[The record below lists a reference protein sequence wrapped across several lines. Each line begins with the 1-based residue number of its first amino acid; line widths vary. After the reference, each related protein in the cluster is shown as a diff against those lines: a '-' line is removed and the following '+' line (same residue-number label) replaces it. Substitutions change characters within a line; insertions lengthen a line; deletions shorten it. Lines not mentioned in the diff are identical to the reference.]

1 MTLMQPIETV
11 NYCMLR
17 EITSAITTER
27 TRRTSFGQAD
37 FCAMSLRTTLSFNRI
52 KKAVKEVKGV
62 NAFSSPSRK
71 SETSSA
77 GNSPGVDP
85 SPTRLRTFVE
95 GLEEDLNGIE
105 SNQTVIASPV
115 TVIAKTAA
123 PEVVQATPE
132 VDAALAAA
140 AKAEK
145 AATTLQA
152 TVRGKADRAKA
163 AELQK
168 AEDQL
173 DSRAERE
180 LEKEMKEMRR
190 KKEQA
195 FAAEEAAQARAAYQE
210 ARAAEEKLEKVNEKA
225 ALEAKIAAMSE
236 DELVRM
242 QMTMKLSSDLET
254 CAKSLALAAKA
265 VVATELE
272 ISTIQVGLKEDRAT
286 ETYKVAEHDRNIK
299 SINSMLK
306 HVEAYDEQCSQL
318 RYEVNQLVS
327 MENQRRIDSYG
338 ITGRVRRE
346 VTEAQ
351 DRLAKQ
357 TDKLHI
363 MQNELKKMYTQ
374 YTSAEKQSEAQF
386 STISS
391 EVVGKTLRVE
401 LAEHRLAHL
410 RAEQKKLNE
419 QVAENTRFIDSKTRR
434 VSSTTAQVEE
444 IKAKMALDEQTIGG
458 CKAREAELYAEDHL
472 AEAQKEHKVR
482 EFDAD
487 RDSLRSLIALQE
499 SFRSD
504 KLMRLDEEL
513 TRELTSNPDPTK
525 KTLLERAR
533 ALVEK
538 TLSDSKGRLALIEQ
552 AASTYMH
559 KYDEAKGLRDSE
571 LRQLRAERRAL
582 VTVHAERNRYLHE
595 KRNQLEIEEKQ
606 LARAEGIMVDH
617 KHCMSVLQTEHD
629 LLQKTINERQD
640 ELTAAS
646 SLKQA
651 LGTKLESVQTTNML
665 NLGRMRMAIESESRV
680 VTEQQAYI
688 ESLMGRMQH
697 NEGAAVEE
705 NSTVKQQVAAM
716 EKTRE
721 EESPMEPIQGKHGLA
736 LAHSNELAVHQLVDD
751 LKAQRA
757 QATEGLLASQE
768 KLEAVEKA
776 AQTALA
782 DVDAERFTLQHEMSN
797 LHQYR
802 LSLESRLA
810 AISPSPPSPP
820 KITDVPASPIGDL
833 IRPEADEHDHSSP
846 SGRSTPT
853 PYRTTNRLLVTSDK
867 FSPPLSQSGNL
878 TGALYGASLDD
889 EANHAMYNPD
899 IKVDDSPSSEK
910 RTTIRSRIFGRSA

>member
-1 MTLMQPIETV
+1 
-11 NYCMLR
+11 
-17 EITSAITTER
+17 
-27 TRRTSFGQAD
+27 
-37 FCAMSLRTTLSFNRI
+37 MSLRSTLSFNRI

-62 NAFSSPSRK
+62 NAFSSPTRK

-95 GLEEDLNGIE
+95 GLEEETIGIE
-105 SNQTVIASPV
+105 SNQTDVIASPV

-140 AKAEK
+140 AKGFSAAEAEK
-145 AATTLQA
+145 AAITLQA
-152 TVRGKADRAKA
+152 AIRGKADRAKA

-272 ISTIQVGLKEDRAT
+272 IGTIQVGLKEDRAT
-286 ETYKVAEHDRNIK
+286 ETHKVAEYDRNIK

-351 DRLAKQ
+351 DRMAKQ

-401 LAEHRLAHL
+401 LAEHRLSHL

-458 CKAREAELYAEDHL
+458 CKAREAELYAEDQL

-513 TRELTSNPDPTK
+513 TSNPVLGDQGDPTK

-606 LARAEGIMVDH
+606 LARAEGTMLDH
-617 KHCMSVLQTEHD
+617 KYCMSVLQTEHD

-640 ELTAAS
+640 ELAAAY

-651 LGTKLESVQTTNML
+651 LGTKLESVQTSNML

-697 NEGAAVEE
+697 NEGTVIEE

-716 EKTRE
+716 EKTGVE
-721 EESPMEPIQGKHGLA
+721 EAPVEPIQGNHGLA
-736 LAHSNELAVHQLVDD
+736 LAHSNELAVHLLVDD

-757 QATEGLLASQE
+757 QATQGLLASQE

-782 DVDAERFTLQHEMSN
+782 AVDAERFTLQHEMSN

-810 AISPSPPSPP
+810 AISPCPPSPP
-820 KITDVPASPIGDL
+820 KITDVPASPNGDL
-833 IRPEADEHDHSSP
+833 IKPEADEHDHSPP
-846 SGRSTPT
+846 SDRSTPT

-889 EANHAMYNPD
+889 EANHSMYNPD

>member
-37 FCAMSLRTTLSFNRI
+37 CCAMSLRTTLSFNRI

-757 QATEGLLASQE
+757 QATEGLLA
-768 KLEAVEKA
+768 
-776 AQTALA
+776 
-782 DVDAERFTLQHEMSN
+782 
-797 LHQYR
+797 
-802 LSLESRLA
+802 
-810 AISPSPPSPP
+810 
-820 KITDVPASPIGDL
+820 
-833 IRPEADEHDHSSP
+833 
-846 SGRSTPT
+846 
-853 PYRTTNRLLVTSDK
+853 
-867 FSPPLSQSGNL
+867 
-878 TGALYGASLDD
+878 
-889 EANHAMYNPD
+889 
-899 IKVDDSPSSEK
+899 
-910 RTTIRSRIFGRSA
+910 